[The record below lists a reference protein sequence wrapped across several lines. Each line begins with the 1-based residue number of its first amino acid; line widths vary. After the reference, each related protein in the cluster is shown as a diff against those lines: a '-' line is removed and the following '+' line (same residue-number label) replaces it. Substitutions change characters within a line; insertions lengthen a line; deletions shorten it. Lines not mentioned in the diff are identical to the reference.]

1 MPKRVSLRRKSHWG
15 PWSSCESSLIEL
27 SIDVTAI
34 VYSLGFSLI
43 GFFSGSLV
51 IGSFLNPQ
59 GRSNHRRC
67 SVQKLFLEN
76 SQDSQESTCA
86 RVSFLINSMKKETLA
101 QVFSC
106 EFCNISKIRTPFLQ
120 STSGRLLLSVIRV
133 FFRVRSNRFFCHQFL
148 DWYVIKFSI
157 NIKYRSSHRCCC
169 LGLQLQK
176 TQHPTEVF
184 SCKHCK
190 IFKSTYFEKH
200 LRTAASD
207 SSCTLHKKLNKIVQ
221 DQIGRLFHF
230 ET

>member
-67 SVQKLFLEN
+67 SVQKVFLEN
-76 SQDSQESTCA
+76 SQDS
-86 RVSFLINSMKKETLA
+86 

-133 FFRVRSNRFFCHQFL
+133 FFRVRSNRFFCHQFP

-221 DQIGRLFHF
+221 DQIGLLFHF